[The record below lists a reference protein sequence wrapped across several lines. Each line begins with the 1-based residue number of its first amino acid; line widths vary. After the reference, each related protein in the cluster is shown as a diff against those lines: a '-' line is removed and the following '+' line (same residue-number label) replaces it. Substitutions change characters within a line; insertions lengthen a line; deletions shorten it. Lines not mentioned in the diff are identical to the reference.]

1 MVKIWCTFTK
11 AIEKISQG
19 CHLFWTTLQSYT
31 YDGRPID
38 SCIYIYIYMIYR
50 TCQFQWPWTTPTPGF
65 KVTPFFNAEYLR
77 NGTRYRQFQ
86 CNTNKD
92 LHTPYNDT
100 KRRAVSLRR
109 LSFLFKIRQFSCF
122 SKASTNTKFVVTT
135 SVLSSSKCTKIRFRP
150 KLRPK
155 LLRSPKPP
163 TNLHFFVP

>member
-31 YDGRPID
+31 YNGRPID

-86 CNTNKD
+86 WNSNKD

-100 KRRAVSLRR
+100 KRRAVSLRQ
-109 LSFLFKIRQFSCF
+109 LSFLFPIPCQTLWQYSDGDPNRSVGCRSGMNKLWL
-122 SKASTNTKFVVTT
+122 STNI
-135 SVLSSSKCTKIRFRP
+135 SL
-150 KLRPK
+150 
-155 LLRSPKPP
+155 
-163 TNLHFFVP
+163 